1 MDKLFLDTNYLF
13 DLALDHRPGAESA
26 EELFALVCDGQAVA
40 AIAPSSLKDF
50 YYIGRQ
56 DIAEDQRRAWLAFFL
71 DAFSVVDLNREAC
84 QRALRSD
91 EPDFE
96 DGIVRA
102 LSESSHCTAII
113 TRDLPAFAHS
123 VVPAMSAEAYLVR
136 RTTG

>member
-1 MDKLFLDTNYLF
+1 MDKLFLDTSFLL

-26 EELFALVCDGQAVA
+26 KELFALVCDGQAVA
-40 AIAPSSLKDF
+40 MIAPSSLKDF
-50 YYIGRQ
+50 YYIGRR
-56 DIAEDQRRAWLAFFL
+56 DISEDQRRAWIAFFL

-84 QRALRSD
+84 QRALHSD
-91 EPDFE
+91 EPDYE

-102 LSESSHCTAII
+102 LAESSCCTAII

-123 VVPAMSAEAYLVR
+123 TVLAMSAEAYLVR